1 MHPHRR
7 KRLFNIILVLLFST
21 SGIGLILYSLNTNL
35 DYFFTPTE
43 LTKINIPEDKRI
55 KIGGMVLEN
64 SVLREQS
71 KVMFTI
77 TDYKNYIEVVYEGIV
92 PDLFKE
98 GSGVV
103 ALGFMQNE
111 TFYAQEVLAK
121 HDENYMPPEVSKI
134 LEKSN

>member
-43 LTKINIPEDKRI
+43 LKNINIQEDKRI

-64 SVLREQS
+64 SVVREQS
-71 KVMFTI
+71 KVIFTV

-103 ALGFMQNE
+103 ALGFIQNE

-121 HDENYMPPEVSKI
+121 HDENYMPPNLNI
-134 LEKSN
+134 NNDN

>member
-7 KRLFNIILVLLFST
+7 KRLLNIIFVLLFSI
-21 SGIGLILYSLNTNL
+21 SGISLILYSLNSNL

-43 LTKINIPEDKRI
+43 LKNINIPKDKRI

-64 SVLREQS
+64 SVVREES
-71 KVMFTI
+71 KISFTV

-103 ALGFMQNE
+103 VLGFIQNE

-121 HDENYMPPEVSKI
+121 HDENYMPPNININNDS
-134 LEKSN
+134 

>member
-64 SVLREQS
+64 SVFREQS
-71 KVMFTI
+71 KVIFTI
-77 TDYKNYIEVVYEGIV
+77 TDYENYIEVVYEGIV

-111 TFYAQEVLAK
+111 TFYAHEVLAK
-121 HDENYMPPEVSKI
+121 HDENYMPPNLNI
-134 LEKSN
+134 NNDN

>member
-43 LTKINIPEDKRI
+43 LKNINIPEDKRI

-64 SVLREQS
+64 SVVREQS
-71 KVMFTI
+71 KVIFTV

-111 TFYAQEVLAK
+111 TFYAHEVLAK
-121 HDENYMPPEVSKI
+121 HDENYMPPNLNI
-134 LEKSN
+134 NNDN

>member
-43 LTKINIPEDKRI
+43 LTNINIPGDKRI

-64 SVLREQS
+64 SVVREKS
-71 KVMFTI
+71 KISFTV

-121 HDENYMPPEVSKI
+121 HDENYMPPNLNI
-134 LEKSN
+134 NNDN